1 MQQSTSG
8 RRGNQCANLLREAEP
23 RSWELR
29 RVAREILRADLTPSF
44 LYLAGGRVQPT
55 SEATGASNPAP
66 PWRNPVL
73 KSAGRSPSRCGM
85 LVALRFPSRNEIRL
99 GGFIPVFRPQV
110 RSRVAIS
117 EYASLVRK
125 SYSKVFRESV
135 RSYWHPEPSD

>member
-85 LVALRFPSRNEIRL
+85 LRDVAFPVPQRNSPRRVY
-99 GGFIPVFRPQV
+99 PVFRPQV